1 MEPGS
6 MIRLNIDYEEDE
18 MSEWEDEINEKN
30 DAIIPEV

>member
-1 MEPGS
+1 